1 MARSRVARKEAAW
14 GYLFISPW
22 LLGFV
27 IFMGGPI
34 VVSLALSLFSWDLLS
49 PARFVGL
56 GNFGKI
62 FQDRL
67 FWQSLKVT
75 AIYTLCGVPLSLV
88 LGLTIAVLMNQKIP
102 GLSIFRTL
110 FYLPSV
116 VSGVAVSL
124 LWIWVYHPDF
134 GLLNMSLKVLG
145 IKGPAW
151 LQDPMWAL
159 PSLIVMSL
167 WQVGG
172 TMIIYLAGLQGIPT
186 QLYEAAWMDGANRG
200 QTFFRITIPM
210 ITPVLLYNVIVSII
224 NSLQVFTQPYI
235 MTAGGPNYATLAYVM
250 YLYRNAFQW
259 FKMGY
264 ASALAWILFL
274 ILLIC
279 TVFLLRSA
287 TTWVYYES
295 GEPSVQKAKNAV
307 TKQA

>member
-27 IFMGGPI
+27 VLLGGPI
-34 VVSLALSLFSWDLLS
+34 VVSLGLSLFSWDLLS

-62 FQDRL
+62 LHDRL

-75 AIYTLCGVPLSLV
+75 GIYTLWSVPLSLV

-102 GLSIFRTL
+102 GVSVFRTL

-124 LWIWVYHPDF
+124 LWIWVLHPDF
-134 GLLNMSLKVLG
+134 GLLNTFLKALG
-145 IKGPAW
+145 LKGPAW
-151 LQDPMWAL
+151 LQDPRWAL
-159 PSLIVMSL
+159 PSIILMGL

-186 QLYEAAWMDGANRG
+186 QLYEAAWMDGANRA

-210 ITPVLLYNVIVSII
+210 ITPVLLYNVVVGII

-235 MTAGGPNYATLAYVM
+235 MTAGGPNYATLVYVM
-250 YLYRNAFQW
+250 YLYRNGFQW

-274 ILLIC
+274 ILLAC
-279 TVFLLRSA
+279 TLLLLRSA
-287 TTWVYYES
+287 TGWVYYES
-295 GEPSVQKAKNAV
+295 GEPSVGKAKNAV
-307 TKQA
+307 RKQA